1 MYLFVSFAN
10 KTPVLRMFGASNADG
25 INDACQYNNMDMQDS
40 TWDPRYPNASYTF
53 SFPYSTTPGL
63 REEFMVRTN
72 RVLPV
77 VVQFPL
83 SLLLALLLWL

>member
-25 INDACQYNNMDMQDS
+25 INDACQYNNMDMQNS

-53 SFPYSTTPGL
+53 HFLTLQHQGSGRSSWFV
-63 REEFMVRTN
+63 RIEFC
-72 RVLPV
+72 L
-77 VVQFPL
+77 
-83 SLLLALLLWL
+83 